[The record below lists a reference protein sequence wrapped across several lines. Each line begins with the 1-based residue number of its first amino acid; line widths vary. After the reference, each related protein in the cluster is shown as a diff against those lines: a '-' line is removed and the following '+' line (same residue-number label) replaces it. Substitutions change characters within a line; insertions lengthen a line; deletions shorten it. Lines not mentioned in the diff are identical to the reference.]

1 MNPRW
6 CPGPAERTNAMS
18 DNSTGQDQHGTTG
31 ADEPF
36 TEKIRVQG
44 EALLAKIKE
53 LLHEGNV
60 QRIIVKD
67 SSGHTV
73 MEIPVNAGVVAAIVA
88 PVLIAVAALAAL
100 ASDWNI
106 EVYRSTPKADTS
118 GENSGASGNPAE

>member
-1 MNPRW
+1 
-6 CPGPAERTNAMS
+6 MS
-18 DNSTGQDQHGTTG
+18 DNSTGQNQHGTTG
-31 ADEPF
+31 TGTGTDEPF

-106 EVYRSTPKADTS
+106 EVYRSTPKDDVSDGDSAGSRD
-118 GENSGASGNPAE
+118 PAE

>member
-1 MNPRW
+1 
-6 CPGPAERTNAMS
+6 MS
-18 DNSTGQDQHGTTG
+18 DNSAGQDHGTTPP
-31 ADEPF
+31 DEPF

-67 SSGHTV
+67 SSGYTV

-106 EVYRSTPKADTS
+106 EVYRSTPQEKPTDGGSAES
-118 GENSGASGNPAE
+118 GTPAE